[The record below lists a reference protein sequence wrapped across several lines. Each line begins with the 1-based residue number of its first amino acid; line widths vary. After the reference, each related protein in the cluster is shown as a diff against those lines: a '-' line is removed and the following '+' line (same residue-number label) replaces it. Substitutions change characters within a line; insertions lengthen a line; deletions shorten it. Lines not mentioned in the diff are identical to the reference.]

1 VQSLRVLD
9 DLAHLHALERDSVGI
24 RLPLLNH
31 LLRSAQKKPK
41 LRPLR
46 QILK

>member
-1 VQSLRVLD
+1 MKAAQLD
-9 DLAHLHALERDSVGI
+9 VFKAF
-24 RLPLLNH
+24 LPKIV
-31 LLRSAQKKPK
+31 RAPKKPK